1 MLSMSR
7 PASCREKGFTP
18 VEFLVSIGV
27 IGVVAAVSA
36 LGLGH
41 VTVAG
46 RHQADR
52 ADRQALETAEEA
64 WTAHQVD
71 TVGYATET
79 VLLRSGFLPE
89 ASVRS
94 VLCLTPAP
102 PGAPGSAGTYF
113 VLPADPLPTERG
125 AGDSACTDAADQL
138 HLPGPAIA
146 SAGTAAM
153 P

>member
-1 MLSMSR
+1 MSR

-27 IGVVAAVSA
+27 IGVVAAVGA
-36 LGLGH
+36 LGLLQ

-52 ADRQALETAEEA
+52 ADRQTLESAEEA
-64 WTAHQVD
+64 WVAHQPD
-71 TVGYATET
+71 TAGYATES
-79 VLLRSGFLPE
+79 VLIRNGFLRK

-94 VLCLTPAP
+94 FLCLTPAP
-102 PGAPGSAGTYF
+102 PGAQESAVNYF
-113 VLPADPLPTERG
+113 VLRADPLPTDRS
-125 AGDSACTDAADQL
+125 AGDSACADAAHER
-138 HLPGPAIA
+138 HLSGLAIA
-146 SAGTAAM
+146 SAGSAAL